1 MTKDGNTC
9 LKPEMTLFIEWTTP
23 PPYFND
29 EKMTSFNLST
39 DLPLMLGGGAVLIL
53 NFILSE
59 IVGISLVTY
68 AWRDNLRGSKL

>member
-9 LKPEMTLFIEWTTP
+9 LKPEMTLFRVDHP
-23 PPYFND
+23 SPYFND
-29 EKMTSFNLST
+29 EKMASFNLST
-39 DLPLMLGGGAVLIL
+39 YLPLMLGGEGVLIF

-68 AWRDNLRGSKL
+68 ARRDNLRGSQL